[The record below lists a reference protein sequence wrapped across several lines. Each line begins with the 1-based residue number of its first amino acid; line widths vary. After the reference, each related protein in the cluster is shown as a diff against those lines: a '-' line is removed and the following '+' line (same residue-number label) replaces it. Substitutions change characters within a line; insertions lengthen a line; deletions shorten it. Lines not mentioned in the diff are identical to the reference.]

1 MNLDTLRKSIIDGVE
16 GRVEPTIMST
26 YNYQG
31 MKNRALECVEILNKK
46 DLLPSGA
53 YVTADCIY
61 LTLKSETHFICIS
74 ASEPHHVIL
83 SSSDEV
89 DYLDND
95 NLVELVR
102 KLHM

>member
-1 MNLDTLRKSIIDGVE
+1 MDLRKSIIDGVE
-16 GRVEPTIMST
+16 GRVEPTIMTT

-31 MKNRALECVEILNKK
+31 MKNRALECIELLDKN
-46 DLLPSGA
+46 DLLPSSA

-61 LTLKSETHFICIS
+61 LTLDQENHFICIS

-83 SSSDEV
+83 SYNDQV

-95 NLVELVR
+95 NLVESVR
-102 KLHM
+102 KLRM